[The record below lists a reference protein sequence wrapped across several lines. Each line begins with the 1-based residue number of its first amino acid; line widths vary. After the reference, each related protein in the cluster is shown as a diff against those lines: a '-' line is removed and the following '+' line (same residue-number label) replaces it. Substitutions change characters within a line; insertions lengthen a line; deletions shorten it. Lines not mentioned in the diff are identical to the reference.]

1 MLSIPLVL
9 RLYLITPYYIY
20 YSLVLVVLF
29 SNYSILLGAI
39 RPSISI
45 ISILLV

>member
-9 RLYLITPYYIY
+9 QLYLITLYYKY
-20 YSLVLVVLF
+20 YSLVLVVL
-29 SNYSILLGAI
+29 SSDYNTPLGAI
-39 RPSISI
+39 CPSISI

>member
-9 RLYLITPYYIY
+9 QLYLITPYYRY
-20 YSLVLVVLF
+20 YSLVLVVLSF
-29 SNYSILLGAI
+29 YYNILLGAI